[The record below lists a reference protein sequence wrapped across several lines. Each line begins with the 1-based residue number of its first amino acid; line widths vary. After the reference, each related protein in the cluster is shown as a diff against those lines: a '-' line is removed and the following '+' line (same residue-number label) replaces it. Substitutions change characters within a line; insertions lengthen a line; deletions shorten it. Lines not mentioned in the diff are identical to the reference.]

1 MHRSAGAALTPHR
14 PTAFTSTVS
23 PFPGSGDHPLMTT
36 HSFVPHQP
44 LRSLLT
50 VGLLLAVFGCSGNPG
65 AAPASKPFS
74 GTVKT
79 AAGKPVG
86 NVMVHFHPTKPGFSC
101 AAEADATGAFSSE
114 GPPGTYAY
122 SVRRSEKVKGK
133 DADAAIKA
141 VDPKYQETDLKRTVK
156 ISEGATI
163 EIVLE

>member
-1 MHRSAGAALTPHR
+1 
-14 PTAFTSTVS
+14 
-23 PFPGSGDHPLMTT
+23 MTNP
-36 HSFVPHQP
+36 SFVPHQP

-50 VGLLLAVFGCSGNPG
+50 VGLLLTVFGCSANPG

-101 AAEADATGAFSSE
+101 AAEADATGAFTAE
-114 GPPGTYAY
+114 GPPGTYAF
-122 SVRRSEKVKGK
+122 SVRRSEKAKGK
-133 DADAAIKA
+133 DADAAIKV

-163 EIVLE
+163 DIVLE